1 MTTPVKYNKPRRI
14 NVVSVV
20 LVALLALAA
29 YATYLY
35 LPLYLTKHEAYR
47 VLEET
52 GSKVAGRAGFYA
64 DDGAARDELRLD
76 MQRQIK
82 GLGIDDPNIETWIEL
97 EGKQVRLGV
106 VYSTWVEWPFDV
118 VERQESVYELEH
130 TIVVH

>member
-1 MTTPVKYNKPRRI
+1 
-14 NVVSVV
+14 
-20 LVALLALAA
+20 
-29 YATYLY
+29 
-35 LPLYLTKHEAYR
+35 
-47 VLEET
+47 
-52 GSKVAGRAGFYA
+52 
-64 DDGAARDELRLD
+64 